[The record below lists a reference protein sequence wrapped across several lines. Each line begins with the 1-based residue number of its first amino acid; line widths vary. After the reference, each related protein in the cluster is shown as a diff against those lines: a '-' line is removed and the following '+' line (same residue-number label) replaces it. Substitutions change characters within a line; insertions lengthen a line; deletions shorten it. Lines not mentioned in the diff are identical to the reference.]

1 MISVVIPCL
10 NEVEFIDATLES
22 LLRQE
27 PPGVDWEVIVA
38 DGGSTD
44 GTREKIEN
52 WSKRHPVIRWI
63 ENPKRTTFDVVP
75 LARHS
80 AKSRLEIRFARVM
93 RTS

>member
-44 GTREKIEN
+44 GTREKLEE
-52 WSKRHPVIRWI
+52 WS
-63 ENPKRTTFDVVP
+63 E
-75 LARHS
+75 
-80 AKSRLEIRFARVM
+80 
-93 RTS
+93 

>member
-22 LLRQE
+22 LLTQE

-44 GTREKIEN
+44 GT
-52 WSKRHPVIRWI
+52 
-63 ENPKRTTFDVVP
+63 D
-75 LARHS
+75 
-80 AKSRLEIRFARVM
+80 AKLEQTPSGHALD
-93 RTS
+93 